1 MSRIVVTLEGGLG
14 NQMFQYATGRAASLR
29 LHLPLTVDLRAL
41 RHRGHRRYGLDAF
54 QGCAGLQIDG
64 QGGWIDRLFDR
75 LAGRKTCLRESG
87 FAFDERVLAF
97 SGAVRLE
104 GYFQSERYFSDY
116 ATVIR
121 QDFIPCAAELGKIEI
136 LADRLLPKGPCI
148 SLHVRRGDYTDP
160 EVMAHHGL
168 MGPDYYERALG
179 LVAERSG
186 RAMPVCV
193 FTDDPT
199 WVRANLDLPA
209 DSVFVSEHTDTAI
222 EDLILMSRCSHHI
235 TANSSFSWWG
245 AWLNPNAHKIV
256 VTPERWFQPTAGLD
270 TRDLRPPGWLVA

>member
-1 MSRIVVTLEGGLG
+1 MSHIVVALDGGLG
-14 NQMFQYATGRAASLR
+14 NQMFQYAAGRATSLR
-29 LHLPLTVDLRAL
+29 LRLPLTVDLRPL

-54 QGCAGLQIDG
+54 QGCGGLPIAGQESWLN
-64 QGGWIDRLFDR
+64 RLF
-75 LAGRKTCLRESG
+75 GRFARPTRLRESG
-87 FAFDERVLAF
+87 FAFDERILSVA
-97 SGAVRLE
+97 GPARLE
-104 GYFQSERYFSDY
+104 GYFQSERYFADY
-116 ATVIR
+116 ATEIR
-121 QDFIPCAAELGKIEI
+121 QDFIPCAAELGQIEI
-136 LADRLLPKGPCI
+136 LADRLLPKVPCV

-160 EVMAHHGL
+160 AVMAHHGL
-168 MGPDYYERALG
+168 MGADYHERALG

-186 RAMPVCV
+186 RAMPVCI

-209 DSVFVSEHTDTAI
+209 DSVFVSEHTHSAI

-245 AWLNPNAHKIV
+245 AWLNPHPDKIV
-256 VTPERWFQPTAGLD
+256 VTPEHWFQPAAGLD